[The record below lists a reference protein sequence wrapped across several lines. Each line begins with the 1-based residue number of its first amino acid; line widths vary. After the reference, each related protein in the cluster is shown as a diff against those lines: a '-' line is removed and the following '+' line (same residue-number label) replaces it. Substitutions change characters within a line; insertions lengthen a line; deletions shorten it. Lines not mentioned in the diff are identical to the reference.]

1 MRGVGQGGP
10 KTMTGPR
17 SLGPPA
23 ALPSAVITVTSQTWR
38 KKPTLH
44 SLCHT
49 AVRQD
54 STDRYRERE
63 RKMPLWFHMPLCGP
77 CPEPSIIKVLL
88 AEQCSVPVG
97 RITSTWTAGF
107 PSMSDYS
114 AILQKWSAHVP
125 PSKLLKPCTLS
136 EGGQGPLIKQIVRG
150 PLNCSLPVT
159 PASEGLSVEAGRT
172 TWLIRVRK

>member
-1 MRGVGQGGP
+1 MRGVGRGGP
-10 KTMTGPR
+10 KNNDRAPEPR
-17 SLGPPA
+17 PPA

-54 STDRYRERE
+54 SRDRYTERG
-63 RKMPLWFHMPLCGP
+63 RCHYDFICHSVGLGQNHPLSKYYWQRQSSALC
-77 CPEPSIIKVLL
+77 LL
-88 AEQCSVPVG
+88 EESPWTVG
-97 RITSTWTAGF
+97 L

-114 AILQKWSAHVP
+114 AILQKWSAHAP
-125 PSKLLKPCTLS
+125 PSKLHKPCTLS

-150 PLNCSLPVT
+150 PLNCSLSVT
-159 PASEGLSVEAGRT
+159 PASKRLSVEAGRT